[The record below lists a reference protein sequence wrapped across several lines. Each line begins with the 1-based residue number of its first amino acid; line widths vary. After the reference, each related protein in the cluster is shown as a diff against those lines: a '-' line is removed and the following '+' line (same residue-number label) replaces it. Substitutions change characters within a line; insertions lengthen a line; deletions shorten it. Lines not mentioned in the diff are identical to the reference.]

1 MTCPSCRTRKA
12 KRACPA
18 LGQSICPICCAT
30 KRLKEIACPADCR
43 YLASA
48 QAHPAA
54 AVQRQRERDLPLLV
68 RLLEGFGDG
77 QARLLGILQQ
87 QVHGYRATA
96 IPPLRDRDLSDAA
109 AALASTLETA
119 ARGIVFEHQPSSL
132 PAQRVMQLLQLTV
145 ADLAHHD
152 PTLRPAAA
160 AAVLRRLERAVVE
173 APRTLAVPGEVET
186 GTLFLD
192 FLERVSGGRVRQSP
206 LVQPADAAGGSRG
219 EAMDDGP
226 RLIIP

>member
-30 KRLKEIACPADCR
+30 KRLKEIACTADCR
-43 YLASA
+43 YLAAA

-54 AVQRQRERDLPLLV
+54 VVQRQRERDLPLLV
-68 RLLEGFGDG
+68 RMLEGFGDP

-96 IPPLRDRDLSDAA
+96 LPPLRDVDLSDAA

-119 ARGIVFEHQPSSL
+119 ARGIVFEHHPPSL
-132 PAQRVMQLLQLTV
+132 PAQRLMQLLQATV
-145 ADLAHHD
+145 EELARHD
-152 PTLRPAAA
+152 HALRPAAA
-160 AAVLRRLERAVVE
+160 AAVLRRLERAVLD
-173 APRTLAVPGEVET
+173 APRVLGVLGEGAADT
-186 GTLFLD
+186 RFLD
-192 FLERVSGGRVRQSP
+192 FLERVSGGRVRPSP
-206 LVQPADAAGGSRG
+206 LVQPADTQAGG
-219 EAMDDGP
+219 ADDDGP
-226 RLIIP
+226 RLIITG